1 LWKSTA
7 MQKKVLVLA
16 GIAAASAFTAPAP
29 VR

>member
-1 LWKSTA
+1 

-16 GIAAASAFTAPAP
+16 GVAAASAFTAPAP